1 MGLPHLAH
9 EYVVESALADIR
21 DPEHDSSDG
30 LHVAALA
37 GTWLALVC
45 GFGGLRHVYGPGR
58 GALSFR
64 PVLPEELPRLRFRLK
79 FRGRLLR
86 VTVEPGEATYE
97 LLRGEPLKVRHED
110 DDVELAVDVPV
121 TRPTVARPRPP
132 LPRQPETRAPGRGT
146 LRDDSSPGTPASAGH
161 LRQA

>member
-1 MGLPHLAH
+1 MLP
-9 EYVVESALADIR
+9 D
-21 DPEHDSSDG
+21 
-30 LHVAALA
+30 
-37 GTWLALVC
+37 
-45 GFGGLRHVYGPGR
+45 
-58 GALSFR
+58 
-64 PVLPEELPRLRFRLK
+64 ELPPLRFRLQ

-146 LRDDSSPGTPASAGH
+146 LRDDSSHGTPASAGH
-161 LRQA
+161 PGQA